1 MTLALPNL
9 VLASTQFA
17 EPVLSGKVI
26 DTISRGQAGSGGT
39 IWPRLFTLPAIW
51 GFVWDF

>member
-1 MTLALPNL
+1 MTLALSNL

-26 DTISRGQAGSGGT
+26 DTLSIALDRCDNERPLESAMAT
-39 IWPRLFTLPAIW
+39 
-51 GFVWDF
+51 